1 MIAAMATVL
10 AGVPAGKAYA
20 SAGCDSVNSGTFNF
34 SVASGNSA
42 QRTVNSFSAGD
53 KLTFTATRGPSVPG
67 QDGARFNLD
76 GSAANLYSS
85 PDGRS
90 TPEATSYTVTGTNDL
105 SLTAKLNSL
114 DVEISLSATCT
125 AATPASTGPTDSQ
138 KLRSV
143 QITGTKIVSQ
153 TSCRVCCHDMM

>member
-1 MIAAMATVL
+1 MPIDLRKHPAAMIAAMATVL

-85 PDGRS
+85 PDGRRS
-90 TPEATSYTVTGTNDL
+90 WPVTCRSNVTM
-105 SLTAKLNSL
+105 SSPMRSASRT
-114 DVEISLSATCT
+114 ISSPHGVSA
-125 AATPASTGPTDSQ
+125 
-138 KLRSV
+138 
-143 QITGTKIVSQ
+143 
-153 TSCRVCCHDMM
+153 